1 MKTAISLTD
10 TLYRRAEQFA
20 QGQRLSRSE
29 LYARALEEFL
39 ERNEGQTVTAQLNAV
54 YAHEDSSLPP
64 ALAELGF
71 EALRRRNA
79 E

>member
-1 MKTAISLTD
+1 MKTAISLAD
-10 TLYRRAEQFA
+10 SLYRRAEQFA
-20 QGQRLSRSE
+20 QSQRLSRSE

-39 ERNEGQTVTAQLNAV
+39 ERHEGQTVTAQLNAV
-54 YAHEDSSLPP
+54 YAGEDSSLPP

-71 EALRRRNA
+71 EVLSRRDA